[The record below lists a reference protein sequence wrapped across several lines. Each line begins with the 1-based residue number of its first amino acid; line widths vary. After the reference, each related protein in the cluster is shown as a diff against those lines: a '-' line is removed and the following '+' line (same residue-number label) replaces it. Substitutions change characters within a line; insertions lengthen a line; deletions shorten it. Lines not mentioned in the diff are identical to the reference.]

1 MSSFDPTGTNM
12 IPVKAGDLIRVLEEH
27 KTGWT
32 YAKNLSLKNGNNTG
46 WVPSWI
52 VPARGST
59 TPAGGDVAGQ
69 SKPKLSGEVQQS
81 QQKESSRPQ
90 PQAAHSQSAPAS
102 QTPAATQPAQP
113 VQQVAAAPAVSGSA
127 MDGRTVMRA
136 NDAFVGTSP
145 SQLTL
150 APADL
155 IEIVERHT
163 TGWTYG
169 RKLSDGGAVIEGWF
183 PDWVVC
189 PQK

>member
-1 MSSFDPTGTNM
+1 M

-27 KTGWT
+27 KSGWT
-32 YAKNLSLKNGNNTG
+32 YAKNLSLKSGNTTG
-46 WVPSWI
+46 WVPSWV
-52 VPARGST
+52 VPARTST

-69 SKPKLSGEVQQS
+69 SKPKLTGEAQQS
-81 QQKESSRPQ
+81 QQKENSRPQ
-90 PQAAHSQSAPAS
+90 PQAVQQQSAPAS
-102 QTPAATQPAQP
+102 QSAPATQTAQQ
-113 VQQVAAAPAVSGSA
+113 VQQVVAAPAVSASS
-127 MDGRTVMRA
+127 MEGRTVMRA

-163 TGWTYG
+163 SGWTYG